1 MTNYLSD
8 RTSSTKKLGD
18 YMVPTTNM
26 AFSHLYRQKP
36 ALLILANAILPIT
49 ITSKAVNPESI
60 KPSPYMV
67 HLASTTAGKPLFSV
81 ENIGGLLDDLQGR
94 HNFSCLTNN
103 HPVINIQIQCSSIP
117 HFFLPFE
124 DYHVV
129 PELRKMVQP
138 VSSENKKLPPVC
150 FISICWFQ
158 EMPMVFHNSW
168 QVWAGPEFS
177 NTCRSSGTRPNS
189 ASNILQPDNEVSTLE
204 EVIPT
209 NSGIQSWTGAT
220 CMHLCNRTRPTL
232 KPPNHCIIALN
243 NFPLIDASQCSN
255 NVEQMVCI
263 LSHVGDYKNNNPLQ
277 DWLSKSDHSDL
288 EGFVDC
294 LHLNN
299 LQWKENEYYCKELE
313 EMEGIK
319 QFVKGVQLGIDQAL
333 RKLADKDKA
342 EFTCIFQDL

>member
-1 MTNYLSD
+1 
-8 RTSSTKKLGD
+8 
-18 YMVPTTNM
+18 
-26 AFSHLYRQKP
+26 QKP

-177 NTCRSSGTRPNS
+177 NT
-189 ASNILQPDNEVSTLE
+189 
-204 EVIPT
+204 
-209 NSGIQSWTGAT
+209 
-220 CMHLCNRTRPTL
+220 
-232 KPPNHCIIALN
+232 
-243 NFPLIDASQCSN
+243 
-255 NVEQMVCI
+255 
-263 LSHVGDYKNNNPLQ
+263 HVGDYKNNNPLQ